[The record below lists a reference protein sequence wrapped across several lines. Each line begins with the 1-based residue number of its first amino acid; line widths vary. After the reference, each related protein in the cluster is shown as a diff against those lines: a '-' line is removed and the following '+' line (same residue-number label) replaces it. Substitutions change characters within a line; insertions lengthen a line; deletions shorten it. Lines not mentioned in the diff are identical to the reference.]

1 METYISTDCPENSCE
16 TLLAGLLSFIHE
28 GSFLSHWYRL
38 WDHADDNPTREVR
51 RLSKE
56 EYTNKIDQLNQSSL
70 PRYVGIDHDKWIYL
84 LKRCGLVSVST
95 DGKVS
100 MTNVE
105 KWNSFFIT
113 YDIVAEV
120 EPAKCL
126 RTNTRWYIRLG
137 KKGPNWIDKA
147 ATQAKKGRLVPPRC
161 PNIEYIG
168 RRLNAELHD
177 MIIDEEED
185 GWGDACGRDTGDI
198 AINNNNNSNSNSN
211 ECQSQRGSDEL
222 QAETG
227 PATTPT
233 KYPLLESLQ
242 LKDIRLADIDLS
254 DDAQNDKFKRILGE
268 MVAKQQQYTNNKN
281 RIEYFQL
288 RQNTTTTAV
297 AIRSHATEA
306 AFQNFHGINPYL
318 HDVVEC
324 LDNDV
329 KVGASRLTEYLAKH
343 HSEAFIDAANESKGV
358 AVCGVLDAEQS
369 AALYT
374 EADLTDQ
381 QWNTIMRHLRHK
393 FNASVAVSLLE
404 TKRRCYEG
412 YTAPRVKVIYH
423 REGEKEEEKIVAEY
437 QDIKA
442 EFKKAVEVLLRV
454 KQVGKRKRVKRIR
467 LVIGGDHGQGAFRLG
482 FRVLIDTES
491 DEGEKEVLHK
501 TINIATVHC
510 KKEVGAIL
518 ESTVID
524 WVTEDLKYINENRL
538 HLLNVNRR
546 VVTCF
551 ESDLGTMHQEE
562 DNLIDPI
569 VIEQFMAGD
578 LAWESF
584 CLGKEAAAS
593 SWCIYCKLSPSAW
606 SAPGHTKGEVWDI
619 DGLQEMADSNAKGA
633 KRLGVKR
640 RPYFPWIPVENY
652 ILPVLHLCIGLGNN
666 VIDYFGHLVEWT
678 LTKLSDEE
686 RGWKNRVVALDRE
699 LIQQKRDAVNEWK
712 ASTRGKQRTALMALR
727 RNRAQ
732 TVGLLPN
739 ETEELAELDAEFT
752 ALGKARDELKSERK
766 NLMEKIEK
774 AHESRRKPPKE
785 VTRTWY
791 LLMERIYRDCGV
803 KREDYHKRKF
813 SGRPLKEIMRK
824 SEKIFTEAKQ
834 MLREFKDD
842 SIDGIDAKIDNVC
855 DNMISLLSSWGKVFN
870 TLYSKDPSQEDKA
883 QFKIDLDTAVRK
895 HRALRGL
902 VDYNNDT
909 PKLHCIEDHAVDALE
924 RFPDLLLMIEE
935 WVEQFHQTEKKR
947 VENRV
952 RFMRDVFKRAES
964 ASKKRAAVNDSTLM
978 VQSRRTKK
986 PRGGYK
992 PKNV

>member
-1 METYISTDCPENSCE
+1 
-16 TLLAGLLSFIHE
+16 
-28 GSFLSHWYRL
+28 
-38 WDHADDNPTREVR
+38 
-51 RLSKE
+51 
-56 EYTNKIDQLNQSSL
+56 
-70 PRYVGIDHDKWIYL
+70 
-84 LKRCGLVSVST
+84 
-95 DGKVS
+95 
-100 MTNVE
+100 
-105 KWNSFFIT
+105 
-113 YDIVAEV
+113 
-120 EPAKCL
+120 
-126 RTNTRWYIRLG
+126 
-137 KKGPNWIDKA
+137 
-147 ATQAKKGRLVPPRC
+147 
-161 PNIEYIG
+161 
-168 RRLNAELHD
+168 
-177 MIIDEEED
+177 
-185 GWGDACGRDTGDI
+185 
-198 AINNNNNSNSNSN
+198 
-211 ECQSQRGSDEL
+211 
-222 QAETG
+222 
-227 PATTPT
+227 
-233 KYPLLESLQ
+233 
-242 LKDIRLADIDLS
+242 
-254 DDAQNDKFKRILGE
+254 
-268 MVAKQQQYTNNKN
+268 
-281 RIEYFQL
+281 
-288 RQNTTTTAV
+288 
-297 AIRSHATEA
+297 
-306 AFQNFHGINPYL
+306 
-318 HDVVEC
+318 
-324 LDNDV
+324 
-329 KVGASRLTEYLAKH
+329 
-343 HSEAFIDAANESKGV
+343 
-358 AVCGVLDAEQS
+358 
-369 AALYT
+369 
-374 EADLTDQ
+374 
-381 QWNTIMRHLRHK
+381 
-393 FNASVAVSLLE
+393 
-404 TKRRCYEG
+404 
-412 YTAPRVKVIYH
+412 
-423 REGEKEEEKIVAEY
+423 
-437 QDIKA
+437 
-442 EFKKAVEVLLRV
+442 
-454 KQVGKRKRVKRIR
+454 
-467 LVIGGDHGQGAFRLG
+467 
-482 FRVLIDTES
+482 
-491 DEGEKEVLHK
+491 
-501 TINIATVHC
+501 
-510 KKEVGAIL
+510 
-518 ESTVID
+518 
-524 WVTEDLKYINENRL
+524 
-538 HLLNVNRR
+538 
-546 VVTCF
+546 
-551 ESDLGTMHQEE
+551 
-562 DNLIDPI
+562 
-569 VIEQFMAGD
+569 
-578 LAWESF
+578 
-584 CLGKEAAAS
+584 
-593 SWCIYCKLSPSAW
+593 
-606 SAPGHTKGEVWDI
+606 
-619 DGLQEMADSNAKGA
+619 MADSNAKGA

-952 RFMRDVFKRAES
+952 RFIKDAFKRAES